1 MRAKEFTAPDTVG
14 LRMQPILLEEGIGVY
29 QYPPGVQ
36 RSQRLIEAAVR
47 LFDFIPNSE
56 DFRWHLAYEY
66 AQAKEVGFNKQNLE
80 NALRAT
86 YLSTTESRRNGKPS
100 TTTERN
106 VRQVSRALK
115 NIGARRILQERYAAS
130 RPDMMPD
137 HVRYEFT
144 PTNRVQEDNKQR
156 PIPIV
161 VTPCPEA
168 LYQLRIYRENEYLA
182 RLGFNIH
189 FESGQMIASIV
200 NMQGRK
206 DGAEFLQGYSGEFG
220 ESAFNVLV
228 RRMKA
233 LATSDPDNPIH
244 LRGLK
249 NPRAIERSGLYNS
262 VFKREGIPRFST
274 KEPATAKFVDST
286 TNVDPQSH
294 VVII

>member
-1 MRAKEFTAPDTVG
+1 MRAKESLAPDTVG
-14 LRMQPILLEEGIGVY
+14 QRMEPILLEEGIGIY

-36 RSQRLIEAAVR
+36 RSQRLIEASVR
-47 LFDFIPNSE
+47 LFDFIPPAN
-56 DFRWHLAYEY
+56 DFRWHFAYEY
-66 AQAKEVGFNKQNLE
+66 AQAKEIGFNKQNLE

-115 NIGARRILQERYAAS
+115 NLGARSILQERYAAS
-130 RPDMMPD
+130 KPDLMPD
-137 HVRYEFT
+137 HVRFEFT
-144 PTNRVQEDNKQR
+144 PTNRIQEDNKQR
-156 PIPIV
+156 PIPIA

-200 NMQGRK
+200 NLQGRK
-206 DGAEFLQGYSGEFG
+206 DGTDLLQGFSGEFG
-220 ESAFNVLV
+220 TSAFNVLV
-228 RRMKA
+228 RRMRTMA
-233 LATSDPDNPIH
+233 AIDPENLIE

-249 NPRAIERSGLYNS
+249 NPRALERSGLYNS
-262 VFKREGIPRFST
+262 VFKKEGIPRFST
-274 KEPATAKFVDST
+274 ASEPQRHTITEEA
-286 TNVDPQSH
+286 
-294 VVII
+294 